1 MNTQD
6 VISILCAIASV
17 AGALGTL
24 ISRINDRKK
33 NKLKEKE
40 YDLNDRKETFEEMRQ
55 IREALKQENVELKAE
70 INKIKQD
77 YDILDG
83 KIKNLDEDMIILKID
98 NKKLEDQVK
107 ILQQENAELRA
118 ENIELNKLKSTLLLR
133 IDKLI
138 EENKE
143 KTQAEVAEISN
154 SDVLVESAEK

>member
-1 MNTQD
+1 M
-6 VISILCAIASV
+6 
-17 AGALGTL
+17 
-24 ISRINDRKK
+24 
-33 NKLKEKE
+33 NKLIPKYLLHDLQE
-40 YDLNDRKETFEEMRQ
+40 YLWDDKL
-55 IREALKQENVELKAE
+55 ELKAS
-70 INKIKQD
+70 KI
-77 YDILDG
+77 
-83 KIKNLDEDMIILKID
+83 KID

>member
-1 MNTQD
+1 MNAQD

-17 AGALGTL
+17 SGALGTL
-24 ISRINDRKK
+24 ISHINNRKT

-40 YDLNDRKETFEEMRQ
+40 YNLNDRKETFEEMRQ
-55 IREALKQENVELKAE
+55 IREALKQENIELKAE